1 MRLYRQDPSSWGKR
15 STKNTLSR
23 ATHVDSDCTSPSQR
37 GWTQE
42 SLREAFCI
50 CGDLF
55 FALEL
60 QYLPGGG
67 IVRNAALVFVVMG
80 VITIG
85 AFAQLQNSSKASD
98 ESELR
103 RIESES
109 GKFEQQ
115 NDSKWTD
122 LLADDWVLLGGT
134 KVLTKSELQ
143 ANVKQNFAAHNGPNP
158 YTIEKNNLRV
168 DLFADTAVVTY
179 IKEYRQTADT
189 TKVYDQDN
197 TDVFTRSSKGWR
209 LRLTKVSDAPA
220 KAN

>member
-1 MRLYRQDPSSWGKR
+1 MR
-15 STKNTLSR
+15 N
-23 ATHVDSDCTSPSQR
+23 V
-37 GWTQE
+37 
-42 SLREAFCI
+42 
-50 CGDLF
+50 
-55 FALEL
+55 
-60 QYLPGGG
+60 
-67 IVRNAALVFVVMG
+67 ALVFVVMG

>member
-1 MRLYRQDPSSWGKR
+1 MTKRQNHAKCGVAVRCHGSAYDW
-15 STKNTLSR
+15 L
-23 ATHVDSDCTSPSQR
+23 AQR
-37 GWTQE
+37 
-42 SLREAFCI
+42 
-50 CGDLF
+50 
-55 FALEL
+55 
-60 QYLPGGG
+60 
-67 IVRNAALVFVVMG
+67 
-80 VITIG
+80 
-85 AFAQLQNSSKASD
+85 QNSSKAQD

-103 RIESES
+103 RIECES

-115 NDSKWTD
+115 NDSSLTN

-158 YTIEKNNLRV
+158 YTIEKNNMRV
-168 DLFADTAVVTY
+168 DLFGDTAIVTY

>member
-1 MRLYRQDPSSWGKR
+1 MRNVAL
-15 STKNTLSR
+15 
-23 ATHVDSDCTSPSQR
+23 
-37 GWTQE
+37 
-42 SLREAFCI
+42 
-50 CGDLF
+50 LF
-55 FALEL
+55 VA
-60 QYLPGGG
+60 
-67 IVRNAALVFVVMG
+67 MG
-80 VITIG
+80 VLTIG
-85 AFAQLQNSSKASD
+85 VFAQLQNSSKAQD

-103 RIESES
+103 GIESES

-115 NDSKWTD
+115 NDSKLTD
-122 LLADDWVLLGGT
+122 LLADDWVLLGGK

-158 YTIEKNNLRV
+158 YTIDKNNMRV
-168 DLFADTAVVTY
+168 DLFGDTAVVTY

-189 TKVYDQDN
+189 TKVYNQDN